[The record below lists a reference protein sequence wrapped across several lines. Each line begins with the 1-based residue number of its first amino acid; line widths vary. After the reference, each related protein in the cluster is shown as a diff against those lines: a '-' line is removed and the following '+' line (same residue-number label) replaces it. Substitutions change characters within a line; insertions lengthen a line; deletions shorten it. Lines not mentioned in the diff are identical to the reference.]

1 MVSVEEKSRHKTVAG
16 VDQGDER
23 KRTADE
29 VSKIFRQHQN
39 RGLAILRDKSRGDLF
54 TAWAVLGIKV
64 A

>member
-1 MVSVEEKSRHKTVAG
+1 VAG

-29 VSKIFRQHQN
+29 VSKIVRQHQN
-39 RGLAILRDKSRGDLF
+39 RGLAKLRDKSRGDLF
-54 TAWAVLGIKV
+54 TAWVVLGIKV

>member
-1 MVSVEEKSRHKTVAG
+1 VAG

-29 VSKIFRQHQN
+29 VSKIVGQHQN
-39 RGLAILRDKSRGDLF
+39 RWLAELGDQSREDLF